1 MILNEN
7 LINQRYKS
15 YIFVNNPNTESNIQI
30 LLNKSYKN
38 ETPFFSIVIPI
49 CNQENIIQQNLQSIL
64 TNTSDKLYEIILIL
78 DSCSDNSEEIT
89 ITFIN
94 NISIELYP
102 LLTNLLLLKSKVY
115 YYETEN

>member
-1 MILNEN
+1 MILILNEN

-30 LLNKSYKN
+30 LLNKSYKH

-78 DSCSDNSEEIT
+78 DSCSDSPIL
-89 ITFIN
+89 
-94 NISIELYP
+94 S
-102 LLTNLLLLKSKVY
+102 SSRY
-115 YYETEN
+115 YYSVYLNSYSSSTATT